1 MPPGLARLLRTASDV
16 RRLGGD
22 GRASPPLPSG
32 VLLADPAHF
41 DVVSVQNPHMEG
53 QVGKVDREA
62 ARWQWESFR
71 ETLASLNLEIHVLPA
86 DLGLPDLVFTAN
98 PSLPFAGP
106 DGSRHVLLSKMLHE
120 SRSEEVAH
128 HERFYRERGV
138 TVHALQSP
146 GPFEGCGDALLV
158 PGRPLLLGGHGFRT
172 DPAVYEEV
180 STVLGVPVALLPLA
194 DPAFYHLDTALM
206 PLGSEEALWVPDA
219 FANET
224 RALVRALFPELIAAD
239 AEEARTRLAAN
250 AIAVPEEITGQEP
263 AVVLDAQCPRT
274 AERLLGRGYRPV
286 LVETGEFLKSGGS
299 AFCLKNWV
307 W

>member
-1 MPPGLARLLRTASDV
+1 MAPPSPRLLRAPSDV
-16 RRLGGD
+16 RRLGGN
-22 GRASPPLPSG
+22 GRPAPPQPTG

-62 ARWQWESFR
+62 ARWQWESLR
-71 ETLASLNLEIHVLPA
+71 ETLASLNLEVHVLPA
-86 DLGLPDLVFTAN
+86 DPALPDLVFAAN
-98 PSLPFAGP
+98 PSLPFARP
-106 DGSRHVLLSKMLHE
+106 DGSRHVLLSRMRHE
-120 SRSEEVAH
+120 SRRPEVAH
-128 HERFYRERGV
+128 HERFYRERGAA
-138 TVHALQSP
+138 VHALEAP

-180 STVLGVPVALLPLA
+180 SALLGLPVALLPLA
-194 DPAFYHLDTALM
+194 DPAFYHLDTCLM
-206 PLGSEEALWVPDA
+206 PLGPQEALWVPEA
-219 FANET
+219 FANEA
-224 RALVRALFPELIAAD
+224 RALVRAIFPELIAAD

-250 AIAVPEEITGQEP
+250 AIAVPEEVTGQEP
-263 AVVLDAQCPRT
+263 AVVLDAGCPKT